1 MRQLWVLRGVAGS
14 GKSTW
19 VKKVGVE
26 QYVVSSDAIR
36 LLYASPIL
44 KTDGKYTISQANDK
58 KVWEL
63 LYNILEFRMVNG
75 DFTIIDATHCKES
88 SLTKYKK
95 LCEKYNYRMVIIDF
109 SNIPLEE
116 IKRRNSQREEYKQV
130 SDEIIER
137 MYEQI
142 QVPLGKKYEVYSY
155 HDLNGFSTLLPNNVE
170 LADKYNKIV
179 VIGDVHGCY
188 APLDEYF
195 SKNTI
200 NENTYYVFL
209 GDYFDRGIQNKEVLQ
224 FCLENCEKSN
234 FSFIQGNHEIWLK
247 NFVKDGEDGRMTP
260 AFKKSLEQFGEL
272 KNNISKFARRLK
284 QCLTLEKNGVKYIF
298 THGGITNEI
307 AVAIPTNQL
316 IKGVGTYGDSEDV
329 DKTFCQNTSNCYS
342 FHGHRNVQNVPVRN
356 TKNTFNLEGK
366 VEFGEYLRIVE
377 VDLRKDEPMFKE
389 IEIKNDVYDE
399 SLIKKE
405 FKYSNNNEIL
415 KQLDS
420 SSLINKKELGN
431 GVVSYNFTRDA
442 FYKSQWNELTTTARG
457 LFVDSESGNV
467 IARSYPK
474 FFNVE
479 ERPETGWRS
488 LENSLQFPVE
498 VYVKENGFLG
508 IVSYD
513 TKNDDLFIASKSTN
527 QGDFAGYFRTLLLNH
542 LGDKVSKFKVFVK
555 RMDSSAIFEV
565 IDIKNDPHII
575 EYENSKVVLL
585 DVVKNDF
592 SDTFMDY
599 ESVQLF
605 GKEFDFEVKQLYAQC
620 SDFDSLKSIINEF
633 ENTGG
638 DIEGFVVKD
647 SKGFMFKYKTP
658 YYKFWKSLRKMK
670 DRVVKNKGCSDLLT
684 EKSTPLYDYMKSM
697 KVEILENM
705 SIIDI
710 RNGYLKEKVG

>member
-44 KTDGKYTISQANDK
+44 KADGKYTISQANDK
-58 KVWEL
+58 KVWEM

-75 DFTIIDATHCKES
+75 DFTIVDATHCKES

-142 QVPLGKKYEVYSY
+142 QVKLGKKYEVYSY
-155 HDLNGFSTLLPNNVE
+155 DDLKGFSALLPNHVE

-200 NENTYYVFL
+200 DENTYYVFL
-209 GDYFDRGIQNKEVLQ
+209 GDYFDRGVQNKEVLQ

-234 FSFIQGNHEIWLK
+234 FSFIQGNHETWLK
-247 NFVKDGEDGRMTP
+247 NFVRDGEDGRMTP

-307 AVAIPTNQL
+307 ALAIPTNQL
-316 IKGVGTYGDSEDV
+316 IKGVGTYGESEDV

-342 FHGHRNVQNVPVRN
+342 FHGHRNVHNVPVRN

-389 IEIKNDVYDE
+389 IEIKNDIYDE
-399 SLIKKE
+399 SLVKKE
-405 FKYSNNNEIL
+405 FKYKNNGTIL
-415 KQLDS
+415 NQLDNS
-420 SSLINKKELGN
+420 QLVNKKELTDGI
-431 GVVSYNFTRDA
+431 VSYNFTRDA
-442 FYKSQWNELTTTARG
+442 FYKSQWNDLTTTARG
-457 LFVDSESGNV
+457 LFVDSETGNIV
-467 IARSYPK
+467 ARSYSK
-474 FFNVE
+474 FFNLE
-479 ERPETGWRS
+479 ERPETQMRN
-488 LENSLQFPVE
+488 LQNSLQFPVE
-498 VYVKENGFLG
+498 LYVKENGFLG
-508 IVSYD
+508 IVSYNKK
-513 TKNDDLFIASKSTN
+513 TNDLFIASKSTN
-527 QGDFAGYFRTLLLNH
+527 LGDFAGYLKDILLRTLGN
-542 LGDKVSKFKVFVK
+542 KVDLFKEFLK
-555 RMDSSAIFEV
+555 RMDITAIFEV
-565 IDIKNDPHII
+565 IDVVNDPHII
-575 EYENSKVVLL
+575 EYQESKIVLL
-585 DVVKNDF
+585 DIVKNDF
-592 SDTFMDY
+592 SNTFMDY
-599 ESVQLF
+599 NDVILFAEKFDLEYKKLYSVV
-605 GKEFDFEVKQLYAQC
+605 D
-620 SDFDSLKSIINEF
+620 DFDSLKQILEDLKVSMNE
-633 ENTGG
+633 GV
-638 DIEGFVVKD
+638 VVKD
-647 SKGFMFKYKTP
+647 QNGFMFKYKTP
-658 YYKFWKSLRKMK
+658 FYCYWKEMRKYK
-670 DRVVKNKGCSDLLT
+670 DRIVKGKDVGQVSDNQAR
-684 EKSTPLYDYMKSM
+684 YICDFMKSID
-697 KVEILENM
+697 VETLSKM
-705 SIIDI
+705 SIIDV
-710 RNGYLKEKVG
+710 RNAYINQIAE